1 MNKVITN
8 PMIDLNKRR
17 ELCEG
22 LYQLISNMSMEPNM
36 NLKPY
41 TGPPYSWRVLVDGKW
56 RKMSGFDE
64 EHIQNQLA
72 PKKAKK
78 ILKKLSG

>member
-1 MNKVITN
+1 
-8 PMIDLNKRR
+8 
-17 ELCEG
+17 
-22 LYQLISNMSMEPNM
+22 MSMEPNM

-78 ILKKLSG
+78 ILKINDS